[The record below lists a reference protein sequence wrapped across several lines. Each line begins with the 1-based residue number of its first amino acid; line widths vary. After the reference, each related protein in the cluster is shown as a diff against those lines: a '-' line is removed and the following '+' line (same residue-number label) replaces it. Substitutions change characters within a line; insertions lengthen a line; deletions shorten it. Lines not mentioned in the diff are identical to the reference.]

1 MYMPGRLRTASSPS
15 RTVIDR
21 ASYDKVET
29 PPGTDT
35 RGQREPPPPSV
46 LVRLSF
52 YLGVPSGSAVR
63 VTRPA
68 AIAHPP
74 LPGPPR
80 PGRAAHFHPLYRAIA
95 EFGVDPAHQRGSDQA
110 DLCRPGRRVGGH
122 GQLTAGEAV
131 RPGVRRKLGADDLL
145 PPAEHRARGGGEPP
159 AAGVDQPVD
168 GGIQRLRILP
178 ALPPP

>member
-1 MYMPGRLRTASSPS
+1 MVQAALAGRADVHAGALAYRLQSLKDRDRPC
-15 RTVIDR
+15 VIR
-21 ASYDKVET
+21 QVET

-35 RGQREPPPPSV
+35 RGQRDPPPPSV

-68 AIAHPP
+68 AIAHSP

-80 PGRAAHFHPLYRAIA
+80 RGRAAYFHPFYRAIA
-95 EFGVDPAHQRGSDQA
+95 EFGVDPAHERGSEQP
-110 DLCRPGRRVGGH
+110 DLCRPGCRVGGH

-131 RPGVRRKLGADDLL
+131 RPGVRGKLGADDLL
-145 PPAEHRARGGGEPP
+145 PPAEYRARGRGE
-159 AAGVDQPVD
+159 
-168 GGIQRLRILP
+168 
-178 ALPPP
+178 